1 VFSPAQ
7 NGGIIP
13 LSVRRRHSPRA
24 AEGRARKEVFA
35 MEFRVMDEAA
45 VFEGRGLALLV
56 NEGDSAAFAGGC
68 RIRDIR
74 GNVHTVE
81 AVSSEEDITIL
92 YLRDGDADYF
102 GRLFRNVLVDA
113 TLFTLLT
120 DGSAHGA

>member
-1 VFSPAQ
+1 
-7 NGGIIP
+7 
-13 LSVRRRHSPRA
+13 
-24 AEGRARKEVFA
+24 

-56 NEGDSAAFAGGC
+56 NEGDGGAFADGC

-74 GNVHTVE
+74 GKVHTVE
-81 AVSSEEDITIL
+81 AVSREEDLTIL

-120 DGSAHGA
+120 DSGAHGA